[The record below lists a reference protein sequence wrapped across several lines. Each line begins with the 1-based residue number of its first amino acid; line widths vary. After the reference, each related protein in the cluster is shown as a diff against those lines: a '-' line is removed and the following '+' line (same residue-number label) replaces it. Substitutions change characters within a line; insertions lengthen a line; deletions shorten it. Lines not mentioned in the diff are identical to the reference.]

1 MAMDGLQILNALR
14 VAGVTVRLVEPDR
27 LRLEPASKIP
37 AEILPRIRAA
47 KPAIL
52 EALRSRPVTCAA
64 SCYEIDAGRWIHHPW
79 NGCTTIQRKADAPL
93 HKVQEPCWHCR
104 GEKSCAC
111 IACRQAGPSDCVVCK
126 GSGQVWRWVQ

>member
-1 MAMDGLQILNALR
+1 MATDGLQILNALR

-79 NGCTTIQRKADAPL
+79 NGCTTIQPEVGGQL
-93 HKVQEPCWHCR
+93 HEVQEMCWHCHGQKR
-104 GEKSCAC
+104 CDC
-111 IACRQAGPSDCVVCK
+111 IACWQAGPSECVTCK